1 MVEFTH
7 NKDIPQD
14 RLKTHFTNLNLPLDA
29 QEYLLGIW
37 HASQFFDDLLD
48 GDPVTRDDVMNTIY
62 YCFSRQNLNPF
73 YLRYISQLVPMQE
86 TIIVKWIGSD
96 KAERAKN
103 ADARSFVW
111 RASYYDLVV
120 FVTCLCHGMEAAT
133 NASDYLLNMYG
144 ESLDEYL
151 KEFK

>member
-7 NKDIPQD
+7 NKDISQD
-14 RLKTHFTNLNLPLDA
+14 RLKAHFNNLNLPLDA

-48 GDPVTRDDVMNTIY
+48 GDPVTREDVIRNINY
-62 YCFSRQNLNPF
+62 LFSRFLNPF
-73 YLRYISQLVPMQE
+73 YVQYMAQLVPMQQ